1 MTAVSV
7 GCILLVVIQIVS
19 TEGRNAGMTT
29 AEKLVLMRG
38 ARSRAEVAK
47 AIGVSVAAL
56 GLYEQGRRVPRDET
70 KKALAKL
77 YDTTVEYLFFTEE

>member
-1 MTAVSV
+1 
-7 GCILLVVIQIVS
+7 
-19 TEGRNAGMTT
+19 MTT
-29 AEKLVLMRG
+29 TEKLVLMRG

-77 YDTTVEYLFFTEE
+77 YDTTVDYLFFAEE